1 MIPYRIFSRLVV
13 AMIVTAPIGTT
24 AAAQTIAITGGKVYP
39 VSGPPIENGTVII
52 TNGKITAVGVNV
64 PIPAGAQRIDAAG
77 KIVTPGFVNSS
88 TQLGVQEVSAVND
101 TRDMSARGRDNIAAA
116 FTVWEGLNPN
126 SVMLAPAR
134 MEGITSFVVIP
145 TGGLVAGQAALADV
159 VPGTTTDMIIRAP
172 VAMVAEVGDP
182 LSVGL
187 SSRGEIIV
195 KLRELLEDT
204 KFFRTHRDAFDRAQ
218 SRPFAASRLDLQA
231 MIPVIEGRLPLLIT
245 VDRASD
251 IDAAMR
257 IAHDYNVKLIIG
269 GGAEA
274 WMMADKLAAARIPV
288 LTGAMNNIPAGF
300 AALGQRQENGGLLR
314 KAGGQVALIGNAGGG
329 DEEAFNVRN
338 LKQEAGNAVSY
349 GMTWDDALRAVTLA
363 PAEFFGA
370 ADRIGSLQP
379 GREGN
384 VVVWSGDPFE
394 FTTRVE
400 HVFVRGREYKEKTRQ
415 DLLIE
420 RYRNLPGTHNA
431 PLPALFDCRRRT
443 RPIRVSA
450 YCTWRPRVMQ
460 SPQPEKKAAFSTNA
474 AR

>member
-1 MIPYRIFSRLVV
+1 MISYRLNSRFAAALALA
-13 AMIVTAPIGTT
+13 AMLAMP

-52 TNGKITAVGVNV
+52 INGKISAVGANV
-64 PIPAGAQRIDAAG
+64 LIPAGAQRIDATG
-77 KIVTPGFVNSS
+77 KTVTPGFVDAS
-88 TQLGVQEVSAVND
+88 TQLGVQEVAAVND
-101 TRDMSARGRDNIAAA
+101 TRDMSARGKDNIAAS

-126 SVMLAPAR
+126 SVLLAPAR
-134 MEGITSFVVIP
+134 KEGITTFVIVP
-145 TGGLVAGQAALADV
+145 TGGLVSGQAALVDV

-172 VAMVAEVGDP
+172 VAMVAEIGDA

-187 SSRGEIIV
+187 GSRGELIV

-204 KFFRTHRDAFDRAQ
+204 KFFQTHRDAFDRAQ
-218 SRPFAASRLDLQA
+218 TRPFSASRLDLEA
-231 MIPVIEGRLPLLIT
+231 MIPVVEGKLPLLVS

-257 IAHDYNVKLIIG
+257 LAREYNVKLMISSA
-269 GGAEA
+269 AEG
-274 WMMADKLAAARIPV
+274 WMIADKLAAARIPV

-300 AALGQRQENGGLLR
+300 AALGQRQENAGLLR
-314 KAGGQVALIGNAGGG
+314 KAGVQVALIGNAGGG

-363 PAEFFGA
+363 PAELFGA
-370 ADRIGSLQP
+370 ADRVGSLRP
-379 GREGN
+379 GLEGN

-394 FTTRVE
+394 FTTRAE
-400 HVFVRGREYKEKTRQ
+400 HVFVRGREYTEKTRQ

-420 RYRNLPGTHNA
+420 RYRNLPGTHNSPA
-431 PLPALFDCRRRT
+431 P
-443 RPIRVSA
+443 
-450 YCTWRPRVMQ
+450 
-460 SPQPEKKAAFSTNA
+460 
-474 AR
+474 

>member
-1 MIPYRIFSRLVV
+1 MP
-13 AMIVTAPIGTT
+13 

-52 TNGKITAVGVNV
+52 TNGKIAAVGANV
-64 PIPAGAQRIDAAG
+64 PIPAGAQRIDATG

-88 TQLGVQEVSAVND
+88 TQLGVQEVSLVAD
-101 TRDMSARGRDNIAAA
+101 TRDMAARGKDNIAAA

-134 MEGITSFVVIP
+134 KEGVTSFVVVP
-145 TGGLVAGQAALADV
+145 TGGLVSGQAALVDL

-172 VAMVAEVGDP
+172 VAMVAEIGDAQ
-182 LSVGL
+182 SAGL
-187 SSRGEIIV
+187 RSRGELIV
-195 KLRELLEDT
+195 KLRELLDDA
-204 KFFRTHRDAFDRAQ
+204 KFYQIHRDAFDRAQ
-218 SRPFAASRLDLQA
+218 TRPFAASRLDLQA
-231 MIPVIEGRLPLLIT
+231 MIPVIEGKLPLLIT

-257 IAHDYNVKLIIG
+257 LARDYNVKLMIG

-288 LTGAMNNIPAGF
+288 LAGAMNNIPAGF
-300 AALGQRQENGGLLR
+300 AALGQRQENAGLLR
-314 KAGGQVALIGNAGGG
+314 KAGVQVALIGNAGGG

-338 LKQEAGNAVSY
+338 LKQEAGNAVAY

-363 PAEFFGA
+363 PAEVFGV
-370 ADRIGSLQP
+370 ADRVGSLRP

-384 VVVWSGDPFE
+384 VVIWSGDPFE
-394 FTTRVE
+394 FTTRAE
-400 HVFVRGREYKEKTRQ
+400 RVFVRGREYNEKTRQ

-420 RYRNLPGTHNA
+420 RYRTLPNTHNN
-431 PLPALFDCRRRT
+431 
-443 RPIRVSA
+443 
-450 YCTWRPRVMQ
+450 PR
-460 SPQPEKKAAFSTNA
+460 N
-474 AR
+474 

>member
-1 MIPYRIFSRLVV
+1 MISYRLNSRFAAALALA
-13 AMIVTAPIGTT
+13 AMLAIP

-52 TNGKITAVGVNV
+52 VNGKISAVGANV
-64 PIPAGAQRIDAAG
+64 PIPAGARRIDATG
-77 KIVTPGFVNSS
+77 KTVTPGFVDAS
-88 TQLGVQEVSAVND
+88 TQLGVQEVAAVND
-101 TRDMSARGRDNIAAA
+101 TRDMSARGKDNIAAS

-126 SVMLAPAR
+126 SVLLAPAR
-134 MEGITSFVVIP
+134 KEGITTFVIVP
-145 TGGLVAGQAALADV
+145 TGGLVSGQAALVDV
-159 VPGTTTDMIIRAP
+159 VPGTTSDMIIKAP
-172 VAMVAEVGDP
+172 VAMVAVVGDP

-187 SSRGEIIV
+187 ASRGEVIG

-204 KFFRTHRDAFDRAQ
+204 KFFQTHRDAFDRAQ
-218 SRPFAASRLDLQA
+218 TRPFAASRLDLEA
-231 MIPVIEGRLPLLIT
+231 MIPVVEGKLPLLVS

-257 IAHDYNVKLIIG
+257 LAREYNVKLMISSA
-269 GGAEA
+269 AEG
-274 WMMADKLAAARIPV
+274 WMIADKLAAARIPV

-300 AALGQRQENGGLLR
+300 AALGQRQENAGLLR
-314 KAGGQVALIGNAGGG
+314 KAGVQVALIGNAGGG

-363 PAEFFGA
+363 PAELFGA
-370 ADRIGSLQP
+370 ADRVGSLRP
-379 GREGN
+379 GLEGN

-400 HVFVRGREYKEKTRQ
+400 HVFVRGREYTEKTRQ

-431 PLPALFDCRRRT
+431 PAP
-443 RPIRVSA
+443 
-450 YCTWRPRVMQ
+450 
-460 SPQPEKKAAFSTNA
+460 
-474 AR
+474 